1 MPSQIAWLD
10 ASSEEQRKMRDIIQL
25 FTERESR
32 DELGIGQMRSA
43 ISDGLFPGT
52 TVLLTRARYMLFVP
66 WIYQQAAANSDPE
79 GEADK
84 LERRLIS
91 TMDQS
96 LDDTAGLLGAVAG
109 SSLKNLPST
118 IYWGM
123 LRRYQVVLEPAVTR
137 SDAAHMHRAGPYS
150 SEDELAPPPPVW
162 STTMPSAPSGFPRE
176 VPGGFAMTSN
186 EAGWL
191 RDRILD
197 EAPGSLLAHLAVDP
211 PSEIS
216 DYPWLDEAA
225 QRVTGEA
232 RILLD
237 HAQAFS
243 AVIHGAQLLY
253 NYLLAE
259 SQQQFVHQRPSDH
272 SDAGSDQAEKY
283 RNYLEIW
290 AEGLESHVSLTDWD
304 LEDLINRAEI
314 IRKSPL
320 HSRMK
325 FFIRDWFKILREDG
339 PHSLDTNEKARKFIA
354 EREKRNKGPLARIN
368 NPKRLENWNGASGA
382 GALAYRWDT
391 VRTIMVD
398 IRDGLNREAEAANA

>member
-1 MPSQIAWLD
+1 
-10 ASSEEQRKMRDIIQL
+10 MRDIIQL

-66 WIYQQAAANSDPE
+66 WIYQQAAAKPDPE

-96 LDDTAGLLGAVAG
+96 SGDTTGLLGAVAG

-137 SDAAHMHRAGPYS
+137 SDAARMHRARPHS
-150 SEDELAPPPPVW
+150 SADELAPPPPVW
-162 STTMPSAPSGFPRE
+162 STTMPSAPPGFPQE
-176 VPGGFAMTSN
+176 VPGGFALTAN

-197 EAPGSLLAHLAVDP
+197 EAPGTLLAHLAVDP
-211 PSEIS
+211 PSENS

-232 RILLD
+232 RTLLD

-253 NYLLAE
+253 NYLIAE
-259 SQQQFVHQRPSDH
+259 SHQQLAQQRRSGPSE
-272 SDAGSDQAEKY
+272 AGSDPVEKY
-283 RNYLEIW
+283 RHDLEAW
-290 AEGLESHVSLTDWD
+290 AEGLESHVSLTDWN
-304 LEDLINRAEI
+304 LEDLINRAET

-325 FFIRDWFKILREDG
+325 FFIRDWLRILREGG
-339 PHSLDTNEKARKFIA
+339 PHALHNNERARKLIS

-368 NPKRLENWNGASGA
+368 NPKRMENWSGASGA
-382 GALAYRWDT
+382 GALAYRWGT

-398 IRDGLNREAEAANA
+398 IRDGLSREAEAANA